1 MQLYKALLNA
11 LAASAIVGLLSP
23 APALAGGFYI
33 GGGVYLADN
42 DIGDDTV
49 PGGFIGYTF
58 VDTNFVMLSAEAGYY
73 DLGDS
78 THRNQKAE
86 ASAYTAGG
94 VVAVPLFSPIF
105 EVYAKAGVAFADVK
119 TEDDGLKNKD
129 NDEKAY
135 YGIGASLDILD
146 TIDIYIE
153 YLEFDTSINSNTAG
167 VGIKLSF

>member
-1 MQLYKALLNA
+1 MKMYKTLLNTI
-11 LAASAIVGLLSP
+11 AASAIVGLLSP
-23 APALAGGFYI
+23 TAALAGGFYF

-49 PGGFIGYTF
+49 PGGFTGYTF

-78 THRNQKAE
+78 THKNQKAE

-94 VVAVPLFSPIF
+94 VVAIPLFTPIF
-105 EVYAKAGVAFADVK
+105 ELYAKAGVAFADVK
-119 TEDDGLKNKD
+119 TEDNGQSKKD

-146 TIDIYIE
+146 TIDIYVE
-153 YLEFDTSINSNTAG
+153 YLEFDTRINSNTAG